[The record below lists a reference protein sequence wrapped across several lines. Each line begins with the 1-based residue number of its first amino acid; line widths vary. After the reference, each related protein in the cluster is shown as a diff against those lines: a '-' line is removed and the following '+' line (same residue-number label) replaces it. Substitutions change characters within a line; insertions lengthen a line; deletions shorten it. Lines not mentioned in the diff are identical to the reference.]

1 MQMPSVSLPVGF
13 QHHTI
18 MIELDEIL
26 YNALKADADLMQA
39 VDGRI
44 VSTCFEVGPD
54 EQDNTELPCI
64 IVTDN
69 GFNNQPL
76 TKDTTWEAWS
86 DAVQAGIEV
95 DGRSPREVKTL
106 RRMARRAVAAYIEQ
120 LADSGEEV
128 PILDGVQSNGV
139 AWDWTKPCYHST
151 ITYNCSITNDYGNT

>member
-1 MQMPSVSLPVGF
+1 MQMLSVSLPVGF

-26 YNALKADADLMQA
+26 YNALKADANLMQA

-106 RRMARRAVAAYIEQ
+106 RLMARRAVAAYIEQ

-151 ITYNCSITNDYGNT
+151 ITYNCSITND

>member
-1 MQMPSVSLPVGF
+1 MQMLSVSLPVGF

-76 TKDTTWEAWS
+76 TKDTTWESWS

-106 RRMARRAVAAYIEQ
+106 RRMSRRAVAAYIEQ